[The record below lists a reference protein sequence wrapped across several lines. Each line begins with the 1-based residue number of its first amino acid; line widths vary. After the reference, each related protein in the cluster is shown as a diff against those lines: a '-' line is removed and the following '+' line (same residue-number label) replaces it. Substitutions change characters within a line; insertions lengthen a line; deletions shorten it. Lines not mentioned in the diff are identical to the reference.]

1 LVKSKRKGKVVIAS
15 KARMIVERVITMQE
29 AIKKRSLESCAKSVF
44 QEM

>member
-1 LVKSKRKGKVVIAS
+1 MVKRKRKGKVVIAS

-29 AIKKRSLESCAKSVF
+29 AIQKRSHESSAKTGF